1 MRFGI
6 LALFL
11 AAQIPSRIAP
21 GYDRIQESTL
31 RANLA
36 FLASDGM
43 QGRLSLQ
50 PGDDAAAEWVA
61 AEFAK
66 AGLKPA
72 AGESYLQPVPL
83 IEYRND
89 RAQSFVALNRGGSEK
104 QWKFPE
110 AYGAFPKDV
119 DIKGD
124 VVFAGF
130 GITAPEL
137 GYDDYKSIDATGKI
151 VLIFDHEPQET
162 DAKSIFNGT
171 GNTRYATTR
180 VKVQNAQAHGAIGV
194 LIAAEPNRKHPSNQE
209 RMARI
214 GGSTTRTTPLPS
226 QALADDSLHTPAA
239 IISDAIAKELF
250 ANAGITPSEAQTKID
265 ADLTTQSRALPDTSI
280 TIHFKNLFSHTG
292 TTYNVAGLLE
302 GSDAKLHEETLIIS
316 AHHDHDGAS
325 GKDVW
330 HGADDNG
337 SGTVGVVE
345 LAHAFGANPAK
356 PKRAILFVVFA
367 AEERGLLGA
376 FYMTAHP
383 LRPLSGTK
391 AMINFDM
398 IGRNE
403 TESEQTKGLIEIP
416 ADTTNR
422 LNLIGGTY
430 SPEYRRIVEQE
441 NAHVGLVLDD
451 RFDHESALNVFF
463 RSDQFPFVLH
473 DIPAFWWFTGFHPD
487 YHHTTDTYDRINYKK
502 MANILRLAYLTAFHL
517 GDAKETPKF
526 VANPHGG

>member
-1 MRFGI
+1 M
-6 LALFL
+6 
-11 AAQIPSRIAP
+11 
-21 GYDRIQESTL
+21 
-31 RANLA
+31 
-36 FLASDGM
+36 
-43 QGRLSLQ
+43 
-50 PGDDAAAEWVA
+50 
-61 AEFAK
+61 
-66 AGLKPA
+66 
-72 AGESYLQPVPL
+72 
-83 IEYRND
+83 
-89 RAQSFVALNRGGSEK
+89 
-104 QWKFPE
+104 
-110 AYGAFPKDV
+110 
-119 DIKGD
+119 
-124 VVFAGF
+124 
-130 GITAPEL
+130 
-137 GYDDYKSIDATGKI
+137 
-151 VLIFDHEPQET
+151 
-162 DAKSIFNGT
+162 
-171 GNTRYATTR
+171 
-180 VKVQNAQAHGAIGV
+180 
-194 LIAAEPNRKHPSNQE
+194 
-209 RMARI
+209 
-214 GGSTTRTTPLPS
+214 
-226 QALADDSLHTPAA
+226 
-239 IISDAIAKELF
+239 
-250 ANAGITPSEAQTKID
+250 
-265 ADLTTQSRALPDTSI
+265 
-280 TIHFKNLFSHTG
+280 
-292 TTYNVAGLLE
+292 AGLLE
-302 GSDAKLHEETLIIS
+302 GSDPKLREQTLIIS
-316 AHHDHDGAS
+316 AHHDHNGAS

-356 PKRAILFVVFA
+356 PKRSILFVVFA

-383 LRPLSGTK
+383 LRPLSETK

-526 VANPHGG
+526 VANPHGD